1 MLTKNEDKIMG
12 AIYAACAGKTSCLL
26 SPDDILSMAGVR
38 GAVSYGA
45 LDKILEAL
53 EYDDYFE
60 LILSDRRGE
69 KVYCI
74 SLKEKGLSYRR
85 QKVQQKR
92 NLGYR
97 LAVTVALALVSF
109 LVGLILRAIFT

>member
-12 AIYAACAGKTSCLL
+12 AVYSACAGKACCLL

-38 GAVSYGA
+38 GSVGYGA
-45 LDKILEAL
+45 LEKILEAL

-60 LILSDRRGE
+60 LILSDRKGE

-74 SLKEKGLSYRR
+74 TLKEKGLSYKR
-85 QKVQQKR
+85 QKVMIKR
-92 NLGYR
+92 NLGYKFI
-97 LAVTVALALVSF
+97 VTIAFALVSF
-109 LVGLILRAIFT
+109 LLGLLLKAIFT

>member
-1 MLTKNEDKIMG
+1 MLTKNEDKIMN
-12 AIYAACAGKTSCLL
+12 AIYGACTGKTCCLL

-38 GAVSYGA
+38 GAVGYGA
-45 LDKILEAL
+45 LDKILQAL

-74 SLKEKGLSYRR
+74 TLKERGLSYRR
-85 QKVQQKR
+85 QKVMAKR

-97 LAVTVALALVSF
+97 LAVTVAFAFLSF
-109 LVGLILRAIFT
+109 LLGLLLKAIFT